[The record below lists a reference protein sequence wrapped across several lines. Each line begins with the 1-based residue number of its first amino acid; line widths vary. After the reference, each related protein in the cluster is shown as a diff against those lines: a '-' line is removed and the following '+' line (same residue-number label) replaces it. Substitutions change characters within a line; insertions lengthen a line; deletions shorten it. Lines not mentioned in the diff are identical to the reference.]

1 MGKNHFKLKALEEM
15 KKHAQ
20 RKATTDPSAIEFL
33 FARTE
38 RSIEVRRACYCYYY
52 MLPQLWISDFSYI
65 LGDFWY
71 FEAHFDTLF
80 NITCHFPYSNYFLYD
95 NSDLSS

>member
-38 RSIEVRRACYCYYY
+38 RSIEVRRACYFFIF
-52 MLPQLWISDFSYI
+52 LI
-65 LGDFWY
+65 LKKFR
-71 FEAHFDTLF
+71 EK
-80 NITCHFPYSNYFLYD
+80 
-95 NSDLSS
+95 